1 MLILVLGKGKTGSL
15 VAEVAR
21 ERGHGVRALDIDEN
35 PHASALTAPNLAGVD
50 VVIDFTA
57 PEAAVENIRAVLAL
71 GGRIVVGTT
80 GWYSH
85 LAETQV
91 QSAKARGGLLY
102 GTNFSIGVQKLFQL
116 TAELAKLEGY
126 QFSIDE
132 THHVTKLDAP
142 SGTAITLKEIILG
155 VGRAPKPISTCPL
168 SRTAWAMPRAS
179 TWCARRVTAICWS
192 CATTRI
198 RGAALRWARCAAPS
212 GWPANPARG
221 SSARSSRSYNSG
233 QRSTYV
239 YAARLRPALA
249 GCAASRRP
257 GSRRRSQTSA
267 GTNERGSS
275 AGCEREDSGIRGC
288 VHQARK
294 SGRARR
300 WMGVFTQRL

>member
-21 ERGHGVRALDIDEN
+21 ERGHGVRALDINDN

-71 GGRIVVGTT
+71 GGHIVVGTT

-85 LAETQV
+85 LPELK
-91 QSAKARGGLLY
+91 SKAQKRGALLY

-126 QFSIDE
+126 KFSIDE

-155 VGRAPKPISTCPL
+155 VRPGIDVPIESHRVGDAKGEHVVRAVSDCDEL
-168 SRTAWAMPRAS
+168 ELRHDAHSRRGFALGA
-179 TWCARRVTAICWS
+179 V
-192 CATTRI
+192 
-198 RGAALRWARCAAPS
+198 RGAEW
-212 GWPANPARG
+212 
-221 SSARSSRSYNSG
+221 
-233 QRSTYV
+233 
-239 YAARLRPALA
+239 LA
-249 GCAASRRP
+249 G
-257 GSRRRSQTSA
+257 
-267 GTNERGSS
+267 
-275 AGCEREDSGIRGC
+275 
-288 VHQARK
+288 K
-294 SGRARR
+294 SGAWEFREIFAE
-300 WMGVFTQRL
+300 L